1 MSTGSRRRRPV
12 QAMLPAVLVAAI
24 LASTGASPVTQSVDE
39 QALLKAFGFSTQDV
53 QKIGRGEVIG
63 HTTQAAGDEVALAVA
78 GAIGVPAAYYLQ
90 RLRAIETFKK
100 SAEILQIG
108 RFSTTPSTADLA
120 SLTLEDADIDDL
132 KGCRLGHCGV
142 KLDVQ
147 GIAQLG
153 RRDARSDLSSAAMRQ
168 YLAGYVERYLRSGN
182 AVLIE
187 YRDGSEPG
195 RLAAEMR
202 GIMDRSAYLQR
213 GWPLL
218 YRAISDFS
226 GSLPSGLDHFVYWSK
241 EKIGPRAV
249 ISVTHT
255 IISPPSN
262 GAAVIA
268 TKQLYASHYSEAS
281 LGVTILLDKGTVEA
295 PRTLV
300 IYVNRSRLDIFGG
313 LLGPIK
319 RPLVRSRAR
328 DGAERTMRQ
337 LRDRLEREYRAG

>member
-1 MSTGSRRRRPV
+1 MSTGRRRRLVPAV
-12 QAMLPAVLVAAI
+12 LPAVLVAAL
-24 LASTGASPVTQSVDE
+24 LASTGASHVTQGVDE
-39 QALLKAFGFSTQDV
+39 QALLKEFGFSAQDV

-78 GAIGVPAAYYLQ
+78 GAIGVPATYYLQ

-108 RFSTTPSTADLA
+108 RFSTTPSAADLA
-120 SLTLEDADIDDL
+120 SLTLDGADIDDL
-132 KGCRLGHCGV
+132 KGCRLEDCGV

-187 YRDGSEPG
+187 YRDGSAPG
-195 RLAAEMR
+195 RLDAELQ
-202 GIMDRSAYLQR
+202 GIMDRSAYLSR

-218 YRAISDFS
+218 YRAVSDFS
-226 GSLPSGLDHFVYWSK
+226 GALPQGLDHFVYWSK

-249 ISVTHT
+249 ISVTHA
-255 IISPPSN
+255 IISPPRN

-328 DGAERTMRQ
+328 EGAERTMRQ